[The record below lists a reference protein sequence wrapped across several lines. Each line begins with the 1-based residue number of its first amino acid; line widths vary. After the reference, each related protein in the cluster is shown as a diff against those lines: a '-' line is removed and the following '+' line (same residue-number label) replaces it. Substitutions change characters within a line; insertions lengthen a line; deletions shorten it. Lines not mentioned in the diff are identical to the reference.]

1 MRGSL
6 NSRISAYLR
15 LAEMC
20 SDKESAE
27 KRRYMEKVEELLI
40 EIEEAESNKPNR
52 NGNYN
57 ELDCNFDICKRI
69 DDAIFDFVNSR
80 RCKISRRSRVI
91 GRFLFEAY
99 QRYCTDLHIEDLC
112 DMTLSEFVQ
121 VLKEPRFRNLGI
133 QHLSNPFWVNGNPG
147 RGFQG
152 IELQ

>member
-15 LAEMC
+15 LAELC
-20 SDKESAE
+20 SVKEGDK

-40 EIEEAESNKPNR
+40 EIEEAETNKS
-52 NGNYN
+52 NGNRN
-57 ELDCNFDICKRI
+57 ELDCDFDICKGVE
-69 DDAIFDFVNSR
+69 DAIFDFVNSP

-99 QRYCTDLHIEDLC
+99 QRYCKDLHIEDLC
-112 DMTLSEFVQ
+112 DMTLREFVQ

-133 QHLSNPFWVNGNPG
+133 QHLSSPFWVNDERG